1 MEMRKRNETDERI
14 VADRLAELA
23 RGIEA
28 FDDDVLRDLARTATA
43 TEQEIIAR
51 QPLFAPRRRLAVG
64 WTVVPVAAA
73 LLVGSG
79 LGFGIASSATPTGE
93 AGTPFEGFGF
103 LPLRGWTVVQ
113 GGALGED
120 GSTTATAA
128 NVVLRPGDR
137 AGGLPRETIGSLRGH
152 GIVVH
157 AAFTPRGDPA
167 EDVRF
172 GERTL
177 PLELGTATFD
187 STDPL
192 AASNGFAEQR
202 IRAGV
207 GSYNVDAR
215 VFYGMRMPTR
225 AMLAAAQRQLE
236 RLVVASERVSI
247 FARPLVIDQVGVTTL
262 YGAIDKRAA
271 GEQVDIQA
279 KECGQSFFRGV
290 AGTTTRSDGGW
301 SLEYGPGITATLR
314 AVWNGVASPPVVVR
328 SQATIDLARR
338 GSSTR
343 YHVSLRGKAQ
353 FWRRQVQIQRRAGGT
368 WRTVRTVT
376 LTDSGAPPGVGWIVT
391 WADFRASFPKGSQL
405 RAVLPESQAKP
416 CYLAGVS
423 RTVRT

>member
-1 MEMRKRNETDERI
+1 MEMRRRNETDERI
-14 VADRLAELA
+14 VAERLAELA

-28 FDDDVLRDLARTATA
+28 LDDDVLRDLARAATA
-43 TEQEIIAR
+43 TEQDVVER
-51 QPLFAPRRRLAVG
+51 KPLFVQRRSLALG
-64 WTVVPVAAA
+64 WTIVPVAAA

-93 AGTPFEGFGF
+93 ASTPFEGFGF

-128 NVVLRPGDR
+128 NVVLRPEDR
-137 AGGLPRETIGSLRGH
+137 MGGLPRATIGSLRRN

-157 AAFTPRGDPA
+157 AAFTPRGDPS

-172 GERTL
+172 AERTL
-177 PLELGTATFD
+177 PLSLGTMTFD
-187 STDPL
+187 SNDPL
-192 AASNGFAEQR
+192 AASNGLAEQR

-215 VFYGMRMPTR
+215 VFYGTRAPTR
-225 AMLAAAQRQLE
+225 AMFAAAQRQLD

-262 YGAIDKRAA
+262 YGAIDRRVA
-271 GEQVDIQA
+271 GEQVDIQS

-301 SLEYGPGITATLR
+301 SLEYGPGITSTLR
-314 AVWNGVASPPVVVR
+314 AVWNGIASPPVVVR

-338 GSSTR
+338 GASTK
-343 YHVSLRGKAQ
+343 YYVSVRGKAQ
-353 FWRRQVQIQRRAGGT
+353 FWRRQVQIQRRAGGS

-376 LTDSGAPPGVGWIVT
+376 LTESGAPPGVGWIVT
-391 WADFRASFPKGSQL
+391 WTYFRASFPKGSQL

-423 RTVRT
+423 RMVRT